1 MIICKKCGIEKPLSE
16 YHFEKDRNKYRE
28 QCKDCRNATRRKRY
42 PKVKDKLNER
52 ARDRWANE
60 PGYVEKKRETA
71 RKTREKYKDIWNA
84 NQRERYAND
93 PVYREE
99 QKQKQ
104 RDLWANSPEHRRRSK
119 EMNIK
124 WIENN
129 RERYDASNAK
139 YSQENKERIKE
150 YAKQYR
156 EENPEHCKELRKANY
171 DKHQETRVGDQR
183 KLRKKRKQ
191 HLLERL
197 GGKCVG
203 YKKVCGVTEN
213 LQFDHKNP
221 EEKSFTITQKL
232 TSTIEV
238 LYEEVDKCQL
248 LCPDCHLEKTKEDYL
263 NGRIHR

>member
-1 MIICKKCGIEKPLSE
+1 MKVCKKCGIEKPLSE
-16 YHFEKDRNKYRE
+16 YHFEKDTNKYRA
-28 QCKDCRNATRRKRY
+28 QCKDCRNAIRRKRY

-52 ARDRWANE
+52 ARYRWANE
-60 PGYVEKKRETA
+60 PGYAEKQKETNI
-71 RKTREKYKDIWNA
+71 KSREKYKDIWNA
-84 NQRERYAND
+84 NQRARYAND

-104 RDLWANSPEHRRRSK
+104 RDRWANIPEHRRRSK
-119 EMNIK
+119 EMNRK

-129 RERYDASNAK
+129 RERYDATKAK

-171 DKHQETRVGDQR
+171 DRHQEKRVGEQR
-183 KLRKKRKQ
+183 KLRKERKQ

-197 GGKCVG
+197 GGKCVE
-203 YKKVCGVTEN
+203 CGTTKR
-213 LQFDHKNP
+213 LQFDHIDP
-221 EEKSFTITQKL
+221 RTKSFTIAQKL
-232 TSTIEV
+232 TSSIKI

-263 NGRIHR
+263 NGRIHK

>member
-16 YHFEKDRNKYRE
+16 YHFEKNRNQYRT
-28 QCKDCRNATRRKRY
+28 QCKDCRNATRRKHY

-52 ARDRWANE
+52 ARDRSANE
-60 PGYVEKKRETA
+60 PGYAEKKREAA

-104 RDLWANSPEHRRRSK
+104 RDLWANSPEHRRRSR
-119 EMNIK
+119 ETNIK

-129 RERYDASNAK
+129 RERYDASTAK
-139 YSQENKERIKE
+139 YYQENKERIKE

-156 EENPEHCKELRKANY
+156 EENPEHCKELRKAQY
-171 DKHQETRVGDQR
+171 DKHQETRIGDQR
-183 KLRKKRKQ
+183 KLRKERKQ

-203 YKKVCGVTEN
+203 CGVTEN
-213 LQFDHKNP
+213 LQFDHINP
-221 EEKSFTITQKL
+221 EEKSFTITPKL
-232 TSTIEV
+232 TSSIEV

-248 LCPDCHLEKTKEDYL
+248 LCSDCHLEKTKEDYL

>member
-16 YHFEKDRNKYRE
+16 YHFEKNRNKYRA
-28 QCKDCRNATRRKRY
+28 QCKDCRNAIRRKRY

-60 PGYVEKKRETA
+60 PGYAEKHIETA

-104 RDLWANSPEHRRRSK
+104 RDRWANIPEHRRRSK
-119 EMNIK
+119 EMNRK

-129 RERYDASNAK
+129 RERYDATKAK

-171 DKHQETRVGDQR
+171 DRHQEKRVGEQR
-183 KLRKKRKQ
+183 KLRKERKQ

-197 GGKCVG
+197 GGKCVE
-203 YKKVCGVTEN
+203 CGTTKR
-213 LQFDHKNP
+213 LQFDHIDP
-221 EEKSFTITQKL
+221 RTKSFTIAAKL
-232 TSTIEV
+232 TSSIEV

>member
-16 YHFEKDRNKYRE
+16 YQFEKNRNQYRA
-28 QCKDCRNATRRKRY
+28 QCKDCRNAIRRKHY

-52 ARDRWANE
+52 ARDRSANE
-60 PGYVEKKRETA
+60 PGYAEKKREAA

-104 RDLWANSPEHRRRSK
+104 RDRWANIPEHRIKSK

-129 RERYDASNAK
+129 RERYDASTAK
-139 YSQENKERIKE
+139 YYQENKEKIKV
-150 YAKQYR
+150 YTQQYR
-156 EENPEHCKELRKANY
+156 EENPEHCKELSKAQY
-171 DKHQETRVGDQR
+171 DKHQETRIGDQR
-183 KLRKKRKQ
+183 KLRKERKQ

-203 YKKVCGVTEN
+203 CGVTEN
-213 LQFDHKNP
+213 LQFDHINP
-221 EEKSFTITQKL
+221 EEKSFTIAAKL
-232 TSTIEV
+232 TSSIEV

-248 LCPDCHLEKTKEDYL
+248 LCPYCHLEKTKEDYL